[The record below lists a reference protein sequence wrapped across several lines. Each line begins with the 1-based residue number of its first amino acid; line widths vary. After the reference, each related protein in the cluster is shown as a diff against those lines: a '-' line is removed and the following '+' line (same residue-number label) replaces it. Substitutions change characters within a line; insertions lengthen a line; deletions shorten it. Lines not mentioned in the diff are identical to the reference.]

1 MSAPRPVAL
10 SVAGLDPT
18 AGAGLLADV
27 RVFLR
32 HGVRPAGVASAWT
45 VQDRNGVHDF
55 GPIGWRAV
63 KEAIRVVCADMKPSA
78 AKTGLL
84 PDAETVEAV
93 AAALPEEVPLVV
105 DPVLASTGGVAF
117 LDARGIAAL
126 RAALLPRATLV
137 TPNLDE
143 AAKLAELDPR
153 GSFSARDAARAL
165 LEAGCR
171 AVLVK
176 GGHADGKEACDLLF
190 DAEGEEVLTLP
201 RAPGPT
207 PHGTGCA
214 LSAAIAARLARGE
227 ELRSAVRG
235 AKALVHSMIAAADRS
250 GLGRPRLGFDAEPE

>member
-1 MSAPRPVAL
+1 MSPPVAL
-10 SVAGLDPT
+10 SIAGLDPT
-18 AGAGLLADV
+18 GGAGLLADV

-32 HGVRPAGVASAWT
+32 HSVRPAAVASAWT
-45 VQDRNGVHDF
+45 VQDSKGVHDF

-63 KEAIRVVCADMKPSA
+63 REAIRAICADLKPAA

-93 AAALPEEVPLVV
+93 AAALPEEIPLVV

-126 RAALLPRATLV
+126 RRTLLPRAALV

-143 AAKLAELDPR
+143 AAKLADIDPR
-153 GSFSARDAARAL
+153 GSPTVREIAHSI
-165 LEAGCR
+165 LETGCR

-176 GGHADGKEACDLLF
+176 GGHAEGPEASDLLF
-190 DAEGEEVLTLP
+190 DPAGEESFDLP
-201 RAPGPT
+201 RIPGPT

-214 LSAAIAARLARGE
+214 LSAALAARLARGE
-227 ELRSAVRG
+227 DLRAAVRG
-235 AKALVHSMIAAADRS
+235 SKALVHAMIAAADRS
-250 GLGRPRLGFDAEPE
+250 GPGRPTLGFDARAD